1 MDNTAKTE
9 KASGQPDAC
18 AGAEKCNGFFDRHPW
33 VIIAIIVVY
42 VALLAL
48 GTVGEVFHVDWILNL
63 PIFKGP

>member
-1 MDNTAKTE
+1 MNLAFYKQERFMAETE
-9 KASGQPDAC
+9 SNQ
-18 AGAEKCNGFFDRHPW
+18 EKKQGFLDKHPW
-33 VIIAIIVVY
+33 VVVTALGIY